1 MPSKNFII
9 TLVPDWL
16 TKLAEARAKKT
27 TAEWKYW
34 NQENHNLRED
44 GDSCAILF
52 WLNKQP
58 GKSST
63 MFKLKEALPNMG
75 SRSRHYWDLVR
86 ELRCD
91 GNNKLGIIQKSNL
104 PPLIFP

>member
-1 MPSKNFII
+1 MPSKNFKI
-9 TLVPDWL
+9 TLVNDWRI
-16 TKLAEARAKKT
+16 KLAEARAKKT

-34 NQENHNLRED
+34 NQESHNLRED

-58 GKSST
+58 GGSST
-63 MFKLKEALPNMG
+63 MFKMKEALPNMG
-75 SRSRHYWDLVR
+75 TRSRHYWDLVR

-91 GNNKLGIIQKSNL
+91 GVNKLGIIEKSALSPVN
-104 PPLIFP
+104 P